1 MQKSPIKNTLYFGKY
16 KKDKFLIVN
25 SSKIVYLFF
34 QKFVFLYFPKYK
46 LFLMRLLYAH
56 ASSVYIFLYI

>member
-16 KKDKFLIVN
+16 KTTI
-25 SSKIVYLFF
+25 YY

-46 LFLMRLLYAH
+46 LFLMRLLYAY